1 MREVEF
7 IRATEED
14 IDAFIA
20 LERSVDTSPT
30 YSATTDPEEARAEIA
45 ENIVYLIREKGEI
58 AGSVAYQIQTP
69 ERVYI
74 SGLVIHPDFQGRGLG
89 KAALT
94 MVLEELKAVPTIG
107 LVTHPDNTRAVE
119 LYESFG
125 FTIGERRENHY
136 GDGEPRIVMT
146 LTR

>member
-1 MREVEF
+1 MRGIEL

-14 IDAFIA
+14 IDTFVA

-30 YSATTDPEEARAEIA
+30 YSATTDPEEARTEIA
-45 ENIVYLIREKGEI
+45 ENIVYFIRENGRI
-58 AGSVAYQIQTP
+58 VGSIEYQVQTP
-69 ERVYI
+69 KRAYI
-74 SGLVIHPDFQGRGLG
+74 SGLVIHPDFQGHGLG
-89 KAALT
+89 KAAMA
-94 MVLEELKAVPTIG
+94 MVLEELKTIPALH

-125 FTIGERRENHY
+125 FTIGKRLENHY

-146 LTR
+146 LKR